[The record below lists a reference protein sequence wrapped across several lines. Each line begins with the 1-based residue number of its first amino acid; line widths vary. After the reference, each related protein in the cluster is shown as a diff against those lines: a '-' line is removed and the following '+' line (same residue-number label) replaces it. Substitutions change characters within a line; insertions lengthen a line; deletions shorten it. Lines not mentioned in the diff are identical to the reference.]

1 MQSNRVLNRRLIF
14 TRLYLTYICAGVISI
29 LPGPTLPLLAANTGV
44 PLEIAGWIFT
54 TSATGFMVG
63 VVIAGLVSQRF
74 GPKYV
79 LMSGLII
86 MAGSG
91 IATPLAH
98 AFSLLLIAQF

>member
-1 MQSNRVLNRRLIF
+1 MLSSHAQNRRMIFLI
-14 TRLYLTYICAGVISI
+14 LYLTYICAGIISI
-29 LPGPTLPLLAANTGV
+29 LPGPTLPLLATNTGV

-79 LMSGLII
+79 LLSGLVI
-86 MAGSG
+86 MAASG

-98 AFSLLLIAQF
+98 AF